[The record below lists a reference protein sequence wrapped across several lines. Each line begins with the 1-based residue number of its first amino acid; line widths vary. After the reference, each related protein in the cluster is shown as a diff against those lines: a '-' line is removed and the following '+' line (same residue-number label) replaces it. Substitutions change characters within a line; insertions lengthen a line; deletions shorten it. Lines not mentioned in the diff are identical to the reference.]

1 MSGIRYTVVTGAKYD
16 AKAETYP
23 GSTYYGPKSINR
35 VTIESINGK
44 AFNPKDTYAVVTND
58 FTAAG
63 GDTYY
68 TFKTSPKIVD
78 TGVPMDTAVVEYIK
92 TKLGGVVGKSYASA
106 QNRITIKSYTD
117 VVSTAW
123 YAKYVDDVTAKE
135 LMGGSNGKFDPNGN
149 MNRAML
155 VTVLY
160 RMAGSPD
167 VEGKVSEKFKDCKD
181 GAYYEKAVLWAAAN
195 GIVGGYSDGTFKP
208 TNPVNRQEL
217 AKILYGYD
225 VFAKRVGQDF
235 AVELT
240 YTDLNS
246 IPDWALEAVNY
257 CSAAGYLQG
266 SNGVFNPKGKTT
278 RCQAAK
284 VLSVMAA

>member
-1 MSGIRYTVVTGAKYD
+1 M
-16 AKAETYP
+16 
-23 GSTYYGPKSINR
+23 NR
-35 VTIESINGK
+35 VTITSVNGK
-44 AFNPKDTYAVVTND
+44 DFDPKATYVVVTND

-106 QNRITIKSYTD
+106 QNRIAIKSYTD

-160 RMAGSPD
+160 RMAGSPT
-167 VEGKVSEKFKDCKD
+167 SR
-181 GAYYEKAVLWAAAN
+181 ARSPRSSRTARTAP
-195 GIVGGYSDGTFKP
+195 IM
-208 TNPVNRQEL
+208 
-217 AKILYGYD
+217 
-225 VFAKRVGQDF
+225 KRPFCGPQR
-235 AVELT
+235 T
-240 YTDLNS
+240 
-246 IPDWALEAVNY
+246 AL
-257 CSAAGYLQG
+257 SAAIPTAP
-266 SNGVFNPKGKTT
+266 SSPPT
-278 RCQAAK
+278 RST
-284 VLSVMAA
+284 VRSWPRFSTVMMSLPSALGRILP